1 MEETETKMAVEK
13 NKQEVKYQWIKGDRF
28 GDIVTVDDNPK
39 DNEWL
44 YFTDNSRIN
53 PDLIDEFLLKVER
66 DRDILNVSDSNVNA
80 NTKPIAK
87 QVQEPDEPVKEASIM
102 GKMITK
108 MSKKNVVNVPIKLN
122 LNIPTP
128 ALHAMLSEGM
138 EEEDLNDEIMEVALQ
153 QIEINNL
160 TEYLKENIST
170 FLSEY
175 YS

>member
-1 MEETETKMAVEK
+1 MAVEK
-13 NKQEVKYQWIKGDRF
+13 NTEGAKYQWIKGERF
-28 GDIVTVDDNPK
+28 GDIVTVADDQK
-39 DNEWL
+39 DGKWL
-44 YFTDNSRIN
+44 YFTDGNRIN
-53 PDLIDEFLLKVER
+53 PDLVDEFLLKVES
-66 DRDILNVSDSNVNA
+66 DRDVLHVSDNQQNPQAKTIETV
-80 NTKPIAK
+80 KPK
-87 QVQEPDEPVKEASIM
+87 QEVTEPVKDASIM

-128 ALHAMLSEGM
+128 QLYAMLSEGM